1 MVMSWVAEAMAMTRP
16 TATTPARFAAG
27 SIMLHSTRHTRI
39 TPCRVTIQA
48 RRWPSRPVS
57 QGTRSRSISGAQ
69 RKLTAYTPKIRP
81 AQPMAVRLRPS
92 SFSQRLSALPIRTQ
106 GNPLTIPSR
115 RMRAMRRSK

>member
-1 MVMSWVAEAMAMTRP
+1 MTSP
-16 TATTPARFAAG
+16 TATTPARLLAG
-27 SIMLHSTRHTRI
+27 SIMLHSTRHARI

-48 RRWPSRPVS
+48 RRWPSLAVS
-57 QGTRSRSISGAQ
+57 QGTRSRSISGAH
-69 RKLTAYTPKIRP
+69 RKLTAYTPKISP